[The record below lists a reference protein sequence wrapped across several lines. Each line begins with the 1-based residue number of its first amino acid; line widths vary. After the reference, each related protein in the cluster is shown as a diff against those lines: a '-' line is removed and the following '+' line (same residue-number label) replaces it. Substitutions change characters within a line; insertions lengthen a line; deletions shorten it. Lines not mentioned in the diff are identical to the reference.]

1 MAATVHG
8 SDHHDER
15 VLVLTPTGRDGAL
28 AEQILQRVGVGSR
41 VCDSMASLCAEID
54 RGAGLALL
62 AEEALGSAVH
72 LLGASLERQPT
83 WSDFPLIIL
92 TAEEAASAPVGSV
105 NEFEGLGNVT
115 LLERPVR
122 MMTLISAVTS
132 ALRGRRR
139 QYEIRDQLA
148 ELRRSEAERERLLA
162 SEQAARAE
170 VEAAN
175 RAKDQFLA
183 ILSHELRTP
192 LQSILGWVKVL
203 RSGSLDTAA
212 TARALATIERNS
224 KTQAQLIEDLLDV
237 SRIVA
242 GKLSL
247 ELRPIDL
254 VPVLDAAVDAVR
266 AAAEAKDIQIATH
279 LDMVTVDVQGD
290 PHRLQQVLWN
300 LLSNAVKFTPERGR
314 IDVRLHQQDGQAS
327 IVVADTG
334 RGIRR
339 ELLAW
344 IFDPFRQADSTQA
357 REHGGLGLGLAIVRH
372 LVELHGGAVRAHSPG
387 EGMGA
392 TFTVSLPTLGIT
404 TSDARLRPGNVADVP
419 PAAAGSL
426 LRGVRILVVDDNA
439 DTCELLRTV
448 LRQEG
453 AEVAVAM
460 SAEEAL
466 AALGRVK
473 PDVLVSDI
481 SMPGEDGYT
490 LMRKVRAQEATLGG
504 RIAAVALTA
513 HARPEDTEQAYLA
526 GFQAHLAKPVDSTRL
541 AMVIA
546 RILAVV

>member
-1 MAATVHG
+1 MT
-8 SDHHDER
+8 
-15 VLVLTPTGRDGAL
+15 
-28 AEQILQRVGVGSR
+28 SR
-41 VCDSMASLCAEID
+41 VCDSMASLCDEID

-62 AEEALGSAVH
+62 AEEALGPGAH
-72 LLGASLERQPT
+72 LLAAALERQPT

-92 TAEEAASAPVGSV
+92 TAEDSAPEAIGGL
-105 NEFEGLGNVT
+105 NAFEHLGNVT

-122 MMTLISAVTS
+122 MMTLISAVAS
-132 ALRGRRR
+132 ALRARRR

-203 RSGSLDTAA
+203 RSGSLDAAA

-314 IDVRLHQQDGQAS
+314 IDVRLTQRDGRAS
-327 IVVADTG
+327 ISVADTG
-334 RGIRR
+334 RGIRPD
-339 ELLAW
+339 LLACV
-344 IFDPFRQADSTQA
+344 FDPFRQADSTQA

-372 LVELHGGAVRAHSPG
+372 LVELHGGTVSAYSPG

-392 TFTVSLPTLGIT
+392 TFTVTFPTLGTT
-404 TSDARLRPGNVADVP
+404 TSDARLRPAGLAEAP
-419 PAAAGSL
+419 SAAAGSL
-426 LRGVRILVVDDNA
+426 LQGARILVVDDNA

-466 AALGRVK
+466 ATLARVR

-490 LMRKVRAQEATLGG
+490 LMRKVRAQEATRGG

-513 HARPEDTEQAYLA
+513 HARPEDTEQAHLA